1 MNHPSSNKEASGGT
15 KGHLNHSGLA
25 QEVLEEKSVSKCPR
39 DYPCDSSVNMWLFCR
54 GLLKVCQRIN

>member
-25 QEVLEEKSVSKCPR
+25 QEVLEEKNFSILPR
-39 DYPCDSSVNMWLFCR
+39 DHSSCILMKNVAAS
-54 GLLKVCQRIN
+54 LLLSEAPA

>member
-39 DYPCDSSVNMWLFCR
+39 HHSFDILTKNVAAFWPCSENTLEA
-54 GLLKVCQRIN
+54 K